1 MKVDKKKNT
10 FYVRIYDDDILTS
23 VYELFETKQFASM
36 NDLMNKALALG
47 IEKIYLTYGKRR
59 ALSSAIEPETPASE
73 SLEKVSQQLRNMEL
87 TINDLFVMMNVLEI
101 MSATLYNVEVA
112 KNSGEAVSAELMDSG
127 YFSTLPERYQE
138 IKDKLIRRMEKK
150 NRKGDSQK

>member
-101 MSATLYNVEVA
+101 MLS
-112 KNSGEAVSAELMDSG
+112 
-127 YFSTLPERYQE
+127 
-138 IKDKLIRRMEKK
+138 LIHISEPTRL
-150 NRKGDSQK
+150 